1 MAGFV
6 EAVIIRTTLFGLW
19 IINVFCSRD
28 SVLFL
33 TLLGFKLLA
42 PSMKSI
48 GSFAKYTLL
57 AIWIIAI
64 ALTISIGIKHQ
75 PLLLTEE

>member
-1 MAGFV
+1 MFF
-6 EAVIIRTTLFGLW
+6 AVRFRSFLDSTWIQII
-19 IINVFCSRD
+19 S
-28 SVLFL
+28 
-33 TLLGFKLLA
+33 

-64 ALTISIGIKHQ
+64 ALTISIGIKQ
-75 PLLLTEE
+75 ASALLLTEE